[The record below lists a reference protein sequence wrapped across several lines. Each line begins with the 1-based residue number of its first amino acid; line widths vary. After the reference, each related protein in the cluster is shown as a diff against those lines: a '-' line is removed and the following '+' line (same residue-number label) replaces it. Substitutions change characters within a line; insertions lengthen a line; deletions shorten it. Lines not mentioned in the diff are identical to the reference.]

1 MSTLPAN
8 VRYGASAAA
17 AAMLVVIAFYFFESG
32 PLRWFVL
39 ALAVFELVVTPQLMK
54 LG

>member
-8 VRYGASAAA
+8 VRYGASLAAA
-17 AAMLVVIAFYFFESG
+17 LMLVVIAFVFFPPGE
-32 PLRWFVL
+32 LRWFVL
-39 ALAVFELVVTPQLMK
+39 ALAAFELLVTPRLMK